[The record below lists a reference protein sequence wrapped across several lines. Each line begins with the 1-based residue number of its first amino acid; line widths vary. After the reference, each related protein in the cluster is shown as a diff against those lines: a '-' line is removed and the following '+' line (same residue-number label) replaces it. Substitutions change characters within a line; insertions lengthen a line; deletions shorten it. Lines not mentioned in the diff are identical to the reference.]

1 MSMGFP
7 REQCVAAL
15 RAAYNNSERA
25 VEYLLNGIPSG
36 NGGQGGQGPQGTEA
50 LQALASL
57 PQFEMMRQAVQND
70 PSALQTILGQLA
82 TTSPEIYNVKHPSFS
97 SSRSILKSSKACSSA
112 ERKAISR

>member
-1 MSMGFP
+1 MGFP

-25 VEYLLNGIPSG
+25 VEYLLNGIPSQHGG
-36 NGGQGGQGPQGTEA
+36 NAGQGGQGPQGTEA

-82 TTSPEIYNVKHPSFS
+82 TTSPEIYNV
-97 SSRSILKSSKACSSA
+97 IYL
-112 ERKAISR
+112 